1 MFCDLHY
8 KQFFRNTSRH
18 YTTGMND
25 DTIPPLPG
33 YVSVKEAAK
42 LLSISERRVY
52 LYIEMKR
59 LPAVRAADVLLIPL
73 QELQNFQ
80 RQFVGR
86 PRKNTPLWRI
96 SSEENTQ
103 FMTSINVQI
112 RPGQEKSL
120 TRRLREI
127 KQEGKY
133 LFPGTVARYIAGSE
147 THPNRVEI
155 ILIWRSSVM
164 PNPSERE
171 RLLKEFQQILT
182 DVVDWNTAQ
191 FDHGEIFLHT

>member
-1 MFCDLHY
+1 
-8 KQFFRNTSRH
+8 
-18 YTTGMND
+18 MND

-42 LLSISERRVY
+42 TLGISERRVY

-73 QELQNFQ
+73 QELHNFQ

-96 SSEENTQ
+96 SSEENAQ
-103 FMTSINVQI
+103 FMTSINIQM

-120 TRRLREI
+120 ARRLEEI

-133 LFPGTVARYIAGSE
+133 LFPGTIARYIVGSE
-147 THPNRVEI
+147 THPDRIEI
-155 ILIWRSSVM
+155 VLIWRSSVM
-164 PNPSERE
+164 PDPTERE
-171 RLLKEFQQILT
+171 RLLKEFQQILA
-182 DVVDWNTAQ
+182 DVVDWDTAH
-191 FDHGEIFLHT
+191 FDHGKIFLHT